1 MVPKKIVFAMAACL
15 LLAAAVSVSAQPGTP
30 TPTPPKP
37 LPNPILYL
45 TGVEYYTAS
54 GKDFTRY
61 KYGVDNSTAYPDTLF
76 AAAPTLPPCG
86 TNTNSSRSWVDVF
99 DSRSKRLYGF
109 CAFRSAADLN
119 KIWFA
124 METGVVPPSYIYIE
138 INDRSTN
145 MKYKSNLADTVE

>member
-1 MVPKKIVFAMAACL
+1 MPLKKVVVAMVACL
-15 LLAAAVSVSAQPGTP
+15 LLAVAANVNAQPN
-30 TPTPPKP
+30 PTPPKP

-45 TGVEYYTAS
+45 TGIEYYTAN

-61 KYGVDNSTAYPDTLF
+61 KYGVDNSTAYPDSLF

-86 TNTNSSRSWVDVF
+86 SNTNSSRSWVDIF

-109 CAFRSAADLN
+109 CALRSAADLN

-124 METGVVPPSYIYIE
+124 LETGVVPPSYVYIE
-138 INDRSTN
+138 ITDRATN